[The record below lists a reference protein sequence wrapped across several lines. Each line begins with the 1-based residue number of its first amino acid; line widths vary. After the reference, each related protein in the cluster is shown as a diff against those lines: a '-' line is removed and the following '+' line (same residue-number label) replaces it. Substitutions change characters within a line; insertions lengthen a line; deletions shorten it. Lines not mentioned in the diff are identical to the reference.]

1 MGTTLETGT
10 LAQSGETVLLTIP
23 SGLLAE
29 LQLKAG
35 ALVRLSVDCGRL
47 IVEPIAAPV
56 ARKAYSLQDLLAQCN
71 PSAPLSSE
79 ETAWTGAKPAGREL
93 V

>member
-1 MGTTLETGT
+1 ML
-10 LAQSGETVLLTIP
+10 LAIP

-47 IVEPIAAPV
+47 IVEPV
-56 ARKAYSLQDLLAQCN
+56 VESVVRTTYSLQDLLAQCD
-71 PSAPLSSE
+71 PLASNSSE
-79 ETAWTGAKPAGREL
+79 DEVWTGAKPAGREL